1 MKRLLVLIAVCACVL
16 AACGGDDGSSVRNNG
31 GTASG
36 AGSASGPASGSSSE
50 DSGSTAGVACEPV
63 GDKKVANSTIVVK
76 LTEYT
81 ITMSSQ
87 QVAAGTVHFALT
99 NGGQR
104 PHEFLV
110 LRGVTPNQLPL
121 DGKGALD
128 ESKLPGGSIVGEVQP
143 FLGGGEKCDGTFEL
157 RPGNYTILCNVVEQV
172 NGESVSHLH
181 KGMVTTLT
189 VS

>member
-1 MKRLLVLIAVCACVL
+1 MKRLLVVLAAFALVL
-16 AACGGDDGSSVRNNG
+16 AACGNDDGSSVRDNG
-31 GTASG
+31 GSG
-36 AGSASGPASGSSSE
+36 SAAGSGSGTGSSSK
-50 DSGSTAGVACEPV
+50 DTGSTAAVSCQPV
-63 GDKKVANSTIVVK
+63 GDKKDANSTIVVR

-99 NGGQR
+99 NGGKQ

-110 LRGVTPNQLPL
+110 LRGVAPKDLPL
-121 DGKGALD
+121 DDKGALD
-128 ESKLPGGSIVGEVQP
+128 ESKLPGGAIVGEVEP
-143 FLGGGEKCDGTFEL
+143 FLGGGDTCDGTFEL
-157 RPGNYTILCNVVEQV
+157 RPGSYTILCNIVEKV
-172 NGESVSHLH
+172 GSESVSHLH